1 MLKKG
6 AKMSKKLWLVVGL
19 LVLVTG
25 CGQEPE
31 LDVQA
36 EQNQTEQ
43 TQVEQNQTEQT
54 EQKEVDSGI
63 TEEKKVEDTAPIEA
77 DLSDTTSIK
86 VTEDSLSQDNDSIN
100 ENLALS
106 LSKKVVT
113 FDFDKYDIKSNQIE
127 VVQEVSNILK
137 DSSENFTVRIEGNCD
152 EWGSDEYNYALGLK
166 RAKVVKQ
173 ALVDLGVDENKLTI
187 ISYGESNPVCSEH
200 NKQCWARNRRDNF
213 TLLP

>member
-106 LSKKVVT
+106 LSKKVTIV
-113 FDFDKYDIKSNQIE
+113 DFDKYDITNQNRQIGSE
-127 VVQEVSNILK
+127 DTNRLK
-137 DSSENFTVRIEGNCD
+137 PKN
-152 EWGSDEYNYALGLK
+152 
-166 RAKVVKQ
+166 
-173 ALVDLGVDENKLTI
+173 
-187 ISYGESNPVCSEH
+187 
-200 NKQCWARNRRDNF
+200 
-213 TLLP
+213 